1 VWSLPRLVP
10 INQSD
15 FILFFGKAEF
25 ILSDSVGAVQARLVT
40 TLTARRTS
48 WRMAVLKK
56 SVWVY
61 NSLQNS
67 RSSLPVVMNNNLVW
81 GVALQFSEIVI
92 KDLFMGVKV
101 GFIVMGSFYL
111 DFSILNIVFM
121 TVFF

>member
-1 VWSLPRLVP
+1 VH
-10 INQSD
+10 
-15 FILFFGKAEF
+15 
-25 ILSDSVGAVQARLVT
+25 
-40 TLTARRTS
+40 
-48 WRMAVLKK
+48 
-56 SVWVY
+56 

-101 GFIVMGSFYL
+101 GFIVMESFYL